1 MKTVKSIIFLVGVG
15 LANVVVGLP
24 HDAKNLFITHTIFL
38 APYLVDYYP
47 LLKLEKPGVR
57 WLIRIIWV
65 AGILMLISNIL
76 GVTGVFTVV
85 DFNVVFGQ
93 GVISIVKF
101 KIPLDI
107 YILISIAVYASVF
120 GAPLIIKTYHS
131 EYEKH
136 TLEKKM
142 NKKKKQQSNTN
153 GVVLER
159 G

>member
-1 MKTVKSIIFLVGVG
+1 MKTVKSIIFLVGVC
-15 LANVVVGLP
+15 LANVVAGIP
-24 HDAKNLFITHTIFL
+24 YDSKNLFITHTIFL

-76 GVTGVFTVV
+76 GVTGVLTVV

-107 YILISIAVYASVF
+107 YILISVAVYLSVF

-142 NKKKKQQSNTN
+142 KKKKQQSNTN